1 MWEIRPLISNLP
13 SVMSLSVLS
22 LLSSQGTLDV
32 RVFYGLPLWIVLY
45 SSIYTSISKTSDDKE
60 RLILLHN

>member
-32 RVFYGLPLWIVLY
+32 RVFYDLPLWVVLY